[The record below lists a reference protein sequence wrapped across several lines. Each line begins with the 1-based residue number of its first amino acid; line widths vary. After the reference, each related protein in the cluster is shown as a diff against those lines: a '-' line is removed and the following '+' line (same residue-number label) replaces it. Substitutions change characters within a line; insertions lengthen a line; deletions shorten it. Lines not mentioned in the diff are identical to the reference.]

1 MALKYKGKT
10 LVRSGNIIYYGE
22 PDQKYIAMIQIQA
35 QAKFEDTELPN
46 KLSIQLIAT
55 DTTLPPQERIVK
67 KSEKPDL
74 YSALDLAAIWLERGL
89 SNDA

>member
-22 PDQKYIAMIQIQA
+22 PDQKYIAMIQIQS
-35 QAKFEDTELPN
+35 QAKYEDMELPN

-67 KSEKPDL
+67 KSEKADL
-74 YSALDLAAIWLERGL
+74 YSALDIAAIWLERGL
-89 SNDA
+89 SND